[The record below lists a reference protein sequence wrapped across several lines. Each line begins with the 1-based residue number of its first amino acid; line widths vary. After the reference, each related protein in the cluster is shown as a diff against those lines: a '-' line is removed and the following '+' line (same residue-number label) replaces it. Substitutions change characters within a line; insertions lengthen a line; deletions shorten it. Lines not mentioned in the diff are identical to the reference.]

1 MLRLLRKVAG
11 IFVELLAKVM
21 RDDEM
26 PSGSGKGIHVTKSG
40 MLYVDIEEI
49 HNSDGSK
56 EAARRGYSVLSAEYR
71 PRHHRNENV
80 EESSTWT
87 IHCGKCES
95 DQSALSLELPIELA
109 DLLSVKEGD
118 FLIVTRVGPSK
129 VSMHKRLANP
139 KT

>member
-11 IFVELLAKVM
+11 IFVELLAKAM
-21 RDDEM
+21 RDEEM

-71 PRHHRNENV
+71 PRHHRNEYV

-87 IHCGKCES
+87 IRCGTREN
-95 DQSALSLELPIELA
+95 DQSGLSLELPIELA

-118 FLIVTRVGPSK
+118 FLIVTRAGSSK
-129 VSMHKRLANP
+129 VSMSKGVGNP
-139 KT
+139 KA